1 MANLSY
7 VLLTSASNKTKNKI
21 RNKEITSNKLNS
33 EFIKKNTFTFL
44 KSNNTVK
51 TKTIKNKKLKPKQSD
66 MEAQM
71 PQEEAKGQDA
81 SSRKVKRGHTVR
93 LSFSNH
99 D

>member
-33 EFIKKNTFTFL
+33 EFIKKKNTFTFL

-51 TKTIKNKKLKPKQSD
+51 TKTIKTKN
-66 MEAQM
+66 
-71 PQEEAKGQDA
+71 
-81 SSRKVKRGHTVR
+81 
-93 LSFSNH
+93 
-99 D
+99 